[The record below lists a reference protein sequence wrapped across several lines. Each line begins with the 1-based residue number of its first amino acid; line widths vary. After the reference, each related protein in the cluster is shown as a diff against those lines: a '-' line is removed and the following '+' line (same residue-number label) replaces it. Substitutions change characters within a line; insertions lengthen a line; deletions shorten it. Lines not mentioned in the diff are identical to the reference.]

1 MKVTHMLMLAGISVV
16 MLAACGNG
24 NKSGTDSTVNTMDTA
39 GMIQQ
44 DTVPA
49 AQMPPGAINPGEDSS
64 RFGTGAADSSKNR
77 PRP

>member
-1 MKVTHMLMLAGISVV
+1 MKVTHMLMLAGISAV

-44 DTVPA
+44 DTVPG